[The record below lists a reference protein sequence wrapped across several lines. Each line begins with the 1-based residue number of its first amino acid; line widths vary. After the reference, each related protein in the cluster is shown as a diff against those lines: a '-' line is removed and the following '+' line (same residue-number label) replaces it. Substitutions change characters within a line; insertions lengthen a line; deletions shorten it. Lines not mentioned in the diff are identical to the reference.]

1 MRFRFKPDPDFS
13 RLKKALLREGE
24 PDRVPFYELF
34 ADPEVV
40 NAVADNLDLVDPRH
54 RREVEAIGDKVI
66 RFYYMLGYDYVPAG
80 AGINL
85 PRHNVLQAP
94 DTAEL
99 SRGMRTWVDEH
110 RGTIETMED
119 FDKYPWPSPEE
130 IDLSHIEY
138 LGKNLPDGMMVIG
151 STSGVLENV
160 TWLMGYE
167 VLSFALYDNPEL
179 VEAMFQKVGQLLVA
193 AHEAMAQ
200 MDCVGA
206 LVLGDDMGFKTSTLI
221 SPEHLR
227 RYVLPWQK
235 RIAEAA
241 HKHGKPL
248 ILHSCGNLEEIMD
261 DLIDYVGIDAKHSF
275 EDEIMPVTEF
285 KRRYGDRIAVLGGVD
300 VGFLCRATPEQVR
313 EYVRKVL
320 EECMPGGGYCLG
332 TGNSVANY
340 IKLEN
345 YLTMLDEGLRSGVY

>member
-1 MRFRFKPDPDFS
+1 MFRFRPDPDFS
-13 RLKKALLREGE
+13 RLRKALLREGE

-34 ADPEVV
+34 ADWEIVV
-40 NAVADNLDLVDPRH
+40 AVTDNLDIVDPKF
-54 RREVEAIGDKVI
+54 RREVEAIEDRAI

-85 PRHNVLQAP
+85 PRHNILTAP

-99 SRGMRTWVDEH
+99 SKGQRTWADERH
-110 RGTIETMED
+110 GTIETMED
-119 FDKYPWPSPEE
+119 FERYPWPSPQS
-130 IDLSHIEY
+130 IDLSNIER
-138 LGKNLPDGMMVIG
+138 LGGNLPDGMMVIG

-167 VLSFALYDNPEL
+167 VLSLALYDDPDL
-179 VEAMFQKVGQLLVA
+179 VEAMFERIGELLLA
-193 AHEAMAQ
+193 AHEAMAD

-206 LVLGDDMGFKTSTLI
+206 LVLGDDMGFKTATMI

-227 RYVLPWQK
+227 RYVFPWQK

-241 HKHGKPL
+241 HRHDKPL
-248 ILHSCGNLEEIMD
+248 ILHSCGNLSEIME
-261 DLIDYVGIDAKHSF
+261 DLIEYVGIDAKHSF
-275 EDEIMPVTEF
+275 EDEIMPVAEF
-285 KRRYGDRIAVLGGVD
+285 KRIYGDRVAVLGGVD
-300 VGFLCRATPEQVR
+300 VGFLCRATPEDVR
-313 EYVRKVL
+313 RYVRDVL
-320 EECMPGGGYCLG
+320 DACAPGGGYCLG

-345 YLTMLDEGLRSGVY
+345 YLTMLDEGQRGG